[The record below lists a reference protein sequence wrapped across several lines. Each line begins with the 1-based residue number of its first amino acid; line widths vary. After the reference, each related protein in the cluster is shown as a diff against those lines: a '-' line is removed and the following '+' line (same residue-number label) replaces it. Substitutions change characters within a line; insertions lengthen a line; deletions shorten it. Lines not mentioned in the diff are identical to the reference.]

1 MIYLKFEKVHY
12 RVGIIDCFK
21 KLLKNPN
28 DVVSKYVH
36 LLYVLKFKNT
46 LTLYTYSAEFYTIS
60 SLAQSFS
67 KLKN

>member
-21 KLLKNPN
+21 KLLRNPN
-28 DVVSKYVH
+28 YVVLKYVH
-36 LLYVLKFKNT
+36 LLYDLKFKNT
-46 LTLYTYSAEFYTIS
+46 LALYSAEFYTVS
-60 SLAQSFS
+60 SVAQSFS